1 MSDTIDCPKCG
12 AEHSPNGIH
21 EDDEGEHICE
31 KCSFSFTVSI
41 DYSPEYHS
49 QCAELVSDCFA
60 QLDAE
65 DEERLLD
72 IEYRCPECDHEW
84 QEQWSCACDSQCPNC
99 GVKNISAL
107 SWDEADR

>member
-49 QCAELVSDCFA
+49 QCAE
-60 QLDAE
+60 
-65 DEERLLD
+65 
-72 IEYRCPECDHEW
+72 HEW
-84 QEQWSCACDSQCPNC
+84 GEWLDMPKGRIRWCAICPVHQFVPNDPT
-99 GVKNISAL
+99 NT
-107 SWDEADR
+107 